1 MTKVKVYAVANQK
14 GGTGKTT
21 IAINVA
27 AGLAE
32 DEQANVLLIDLDPQ
46 GHCTEG
52 CGIRDAYNE
61 EGPSLFDALKPA
73 PKSGRSKVAS
83 AETEVDVAKLIH
95 AIPHEQFFLI
105 PSHYNMM
112 LAETTLTAV
121 TGREYRLDLLIEA
134 MGDVFTHIVI
144 DCPPNLG
151 VLTDNAIYAA
161 RRERGG
167 LIIPVQAEPTSVR
180 ALELLLDQTQ
190 SIEVG
195 LKIQVEKLAIVPNLV
210 QDSKLGRDIL
220 TNLRASLDV
229 TLPYNIPK
237 RVVFQEAFSEGK
249 SIFTYAPK
257 ELAKRTD
264 VEELRKL
271 YRQLVI
277 IVNERNNHHV

>member
-1 MTKVKVYAVANQK
+1 MTKVYAVANQK
-14 GGTGKTT
+14 GGPGKTT

-32 DEQANVLLIDLDPQ
+32 NEQANVLLIDLDPQ

-52 CGIRDAYNE
+52 CGIKDAYNE
-61 EGPSLFDALKPA
+61 EGPSLFDALNPPA
-73 PKSGRSKVAS
+73 PKSGRSRVAS
-83 AETEVDVAKLIH
+83 TETDVDVAKLIH
-95 AIPHEQFFLI
+95 ATPHERFFLI

-112 LAETTLTAV
+112 LAEKTLTAI

-134 MGDVFTHIVI
+134 MGEVFSHVVI

-167 LIIPVQAEPTSVR
+167 LIIPIQAEPTSVR
-180 ALELLLDQTQ
+180 ALELLLDQIQ

-195 LKIQVEKLAIVPNLV
+195 LRIQVEKLAIVPNLV
-210 QDSKLGRDIL
+210 LDSKLGRDIL
-220 TNLRASLDV
+220 TSLRANLDV
-229 TLPYNIPK
+229 TFPHNIPK
-237 RVVFQEAFSEGK
+237 RVAFQEAFNEGR

-271 YRQLVI
+271 YRQLVT
-277 IVNERNNHHV
+277 IVKERSNDHV